1 MKRVLTLFLL
11 TLSLLFAENNTT
23 TKEIKK
29 PTLSITQ
36 KSAMIKEY
44 NSLLANINKELNSN
58 VWYAKYTNFKIY
70 KEFQKELE
78 SIEKKLQDLKKK
90 KKKDEKL
97 EEKRKSIIN
106 NMHLLDEFKTAPFED
121 LLNPKI
127 SQTAPTIKS
136 PFDIIA
142 AFSYLKVLKSTKE
155 LYQNDLMSLSQ
166 LILLLKNKKKYLKKL
181 NSVSPS
187 SKYQKELKEL
197 DIAIKEVE
205 DSYNSAKN
213 TMELFNKKI
222 NDDTLKITNDIKIQ
236 VQKLINVAIMI
247 AIILVLSFI
256 FKLIVKKTII
266 DNERYYMA
274 NKFINFTNLI
284 LILVILLFSFLE
296 NVSYLVTVIGFASA
310 GIAIAMKDLFMS
322 LLGWTVIVFGG
333 SFHVGDR
340 VKVTKEGKSFVGDIV
355 DISFLRMT
363 ILEDITYTTLMENH
377 RAGRII
383 FIPNNYIF
391 TDVLANYTHG
401 KIKTVWD
408 EIDIVITFDSNY
420 QKAVHLVKEIVK
432 KYSKGYTEISRRQ
445 LNLLRNQYSLKN
457 INVEPRVYTFI
468 EENGIKIAA
477 WYMTNSYATLTLR
490 SSISAS
496 IIEMVNEHDDIQI
509 AYPTQVVNYKKD
521 KNIPSKPIDIKDIG
535 EESLS

>member
-1 MKRVLTLFLL
+1 MKRVVLLLLFII
-11 TLSLLFAENNTT
+11 SLLFSETNSSDKT
-23 TKEIKK
+23 E
-29 PTLSITQ
+29 LSITQ
-36 KSAMIKEY
+36 KSDKIKEY
-44 NSLLANINKELNSN
+44 NSLLSEINKKLDLN
-58 VWYAKYTNFKIY
+58 VWYAKYTNHKIY
-70 KEFQKELE
+70 LEFKKELE
-78 SIEKKLQDLKKK
+78 KIEKNMEKLRKRD
-90 KKKDEKL
+90 DEKL
-97 EEKRKSIIN
+97 EEKRKGILN
-106 NMHLLDEFKTAPFED
+106 KMHLLDEFKESPFNE
-121 LLNPKI
+121 LLNPQI
-127 SQTAPTIKS
+127 PQEIPTVKS
-136 PFDIIA
+136 PFDMVS
-142 AFSYLKVLKSTKE
+142 AFSYLKILKSTKE
-155 LYQNDLMSLSQ
+155 LYQDRMKTFLE
-166 LILLLKNKKKYLKKL
+166 LILLLRNKRKYIQKLYEIEKTKNYEKKL
-181 NSVSPS
+181 
-187 SKYQKELKEL
+187 Q
-197 DIAIKEVE
+197 DIANSIKETE
-205 DSYNSAKN
+205 EAYDCAKN
-213 TMELFNKKI
+213 TLELFNKKL
-222 NDDTLKITNDIKIQ
+222 NDDKLKITNDIKIQ

-247 AIILVLSFI
+247 AIIFIISFMLKLV
-256 FKLIVKKTII
+256 VKKTIS

-340 VKVTKEGKSFVGDIV
+340 IKVTREGKSFVGDIV

-377 RAGRII
+377 RAGRMI
-383 FIPNNYIF
+383 FVPNNYIF

-408 EIDIVITFDSNY
+408 EIDIVVTFDSNY

-468 EENGIKIAA
+468 EDYGIKIAS

-496 IIEMVNEHDDIQI
+496 ILEALNNQDDIQL
-509 AYPTQVVNYKKD
+509 AYPTQVINYKKD
-521 KNIPSKPIDIKDIG
+521 KNIPIAPKDIKDNS
-535 EESLS
+535 EKSLS